1 MALGHNG
8 IGRTPVAAPCA
19 IPLEIRLSAFTYR
32 PGKHHQMNGARILK
46 PFYTVYDSCRQS
58 HRTKTLSRK
67 CLRWLLSRPIQYD
80 RSTMCFSFVLN
91 GVFLVTR
98 EKEDNIFFNIRHAM
112 GGASGSYKHMVRFIT
127 ISVVKECNVKSRNQT
142 NTWTDTR
149 RSKKSP
155 PLGLCRRFRFAIAP
169 LLRPLC
175 CPRPSPSSAKN
186 TKRRGKRERRFS
198 LC

>member
-1 MALGHNG
+1 M
-8 IGRTPVAAPCA
+8 
-19 IPLEIRLSAFTYR
+19 
-32 PGKHHQMNGARILK
+32 
-46 PFYTVYDSCRQS
+46 
-58 HRTKTLSRK
+58 K

-80 RSTMCFSFVLN
+80 RSTMRFSFVLN

-98 EKEDNIFFNIRHAM
+98 EEEDNIFFNIRHAM

-127 ISVVKECNVKSRNQT
+127 ISVVKECNVKSGNQT